1 MNSPKKVSKKRVSA
15 PKTKKSVVKKS
26 VVRRKVSEKSNLY
39 PREELF
45 SSGVDRDLYITTL
58 RKIDDFLNLKLL
70 KRVAIISDNDQDGVT
85 AAVQL
90 KLFLDSRKV
99 DSKVFF
105 YDHYTKSFS
114 FPKEDFFKFNPE
126 KTIFLD
132 LNENFVSDILDE
144 IGTKA
149 GPCLLID
156 HHQSSMITDAPF
168 RVVII
173 KPHSFSRIEPS
184 RYPATKMV
192 HDLFVGKDWVC
203 AIGVIGDFAQEQW
216 GSFIKFVL
224 KKYSLTPKKLIELDD
239 IVCCITSQ
247 YPEKI
252 NSLFEFLCKAKHP
265 LELLNSEYVAF
276 KNLFES
282 RLDILKELFYK
293 EGEYYSDAGVYFFKA
308 DARFSGKLSNILSQ
322 QLPNQ
327 VVVIYEQPG
336 EKIKCSIRRQ
346 DFKVNCG
353 ELAREGVRGLKSSN
367 GGGHIP
373 AAGASFLA
381 SDLAQFKKQV
391 RLYLLNNP
399 PKSVIVLRK

>member
-1 MNSPKKVSKKRVSA
+1 MNLPKKVSKKRVSA

>member
-1 MNSPKKVSKKRVSA
+1 MNLPKKVSKKRVSA

-58 RKIDDFLNLKLL
+58 RKIDDFLDLKLL

-173 KPHSFSRIEPS
+173 KPHSFSRVEPS

-276 KNLFES
+276 KNLFEF

-399 PKSVIVLRK
+399 PKSVIVSRK

>member
-58 RKIDDFLNLKLL
+58 RKIDDFLDLKLL

-156 HHQSSMITDAPF
+156 H
-168 RVVII
+168 
-173 KPHSFSRIEPS
+173 
-184 RYPATKMV
+184 
-192 HDLFVGKDWVC
+192 
-203 AIGVIGDFAQEQW
+203 
-216 GSFIKFVL
+216 
-224 KKYSLTPKKLIELDD
+224 
-239 IVCCITSQ
+239 
-247 YPEKI
+247 
-252 NSLFEFLCKAKHP
+252 
-265 LELLNSEYVAF
+265 
-276 KNLFES
+276 
-282 RLDILKELFYK
+282 
-293 EGEYYSDAGVYFFKA
+293 
-308 DARFSGKLSNILSQ
+308 
-322 QLPNQ
+322 
-327 VVVIYEQPG
+327 QP
-336 EKIKCSIRRQ
+336 R
-346 DFKVNCG
+346 
-353 ELAREGVRGLKSSN
+353 
-367 GGGHIP
+367 
-373 AAGASFLA
+373 
-381 SDLAQFKKQV
+381 
-391 RLYLLNNP
+391 
-399 PKSVIVLRK
+399 